1 MPFPVKV
8 VCFNGLL
15 LSVVG
20 AGNVPGVAEGD
31 GCALGVAL
39 GDALGDA
46 EGLGVAEGEG
56 CALGVALGVALG
68 DAEGLGV
75 AAGVGVTPGVGCATR
90 VTGAVT
96 GRVAIVTSDEI
107 PTFFTGFAGALFSFF
122 SGSGVELEFS
132 VHCAV
137 HVRLAAPI
145 VIGAFAPYVTPLHDH
160 PAKVY
165 PFRLNPPEPAVVKL

>member
-1 MPFPVKV
+1 GGSGSTTTFAVISEITSSFWTITLTTVFPLKPGFATTVISSSRTFTFAIPFPVKV

-39 GDALGDA
+39 GDA

-56 CALGVALGVALG
+56 CALGVALG

-75 AAGVGVTPGVGCATR
+75 AAGVGVTPGVGCATT

-107 PTFFTGFAGALFSFF
+107 PTLLHWLCWGTIFFLLRFWS
-122 SGSGVELEFS
+122 
-132 VHCAV
+132 
-137 HVRLAAPI
+137 
-145 VIGAFAPYVTPLHDH
+145 
-160 PAKVY
+160 
-165 PFRLNPPEPAVVKL
+165 